1 MNTLKIDYPPEVLWA
16 LGQNPDEFEADARRR
31 LAISLYESGKLTTG
45 LAAQLAGVPRV
56 QFMFLLGDYSLSPFG
71 ESADELEDDLK
82 DARQAA
88 E

>member
-16 LGQNPDEFEADARRR
+16 LGQDPNEFEIDARRR

-56 QFMFLLGDYSLSPFG
+56 QFMFLLSDHGLSPFG
-71 ESADELEDDLK
+71 ESADELEDDLE